1 MKSKLS
7 STFNKLRIIMV
18 AALTVFCVSCD
29 KTETTDTTGFIRKHP
44 IKYTN
49 NNGRIL

>member
-29 KTETTDTTGFIRKHP
+29 KTETTQIQQGLFFTIWV
-44 IKYTN
+44 
-49 NNGRIL
+49 